1 RSRSAEQMLRAR
13 MPEILH
19 NVAIDGVADVASSSN
34 RSRKGALLGQPDRP
48 VESHKARQ
56 ARVEI
61 LSAIRTEFP
70 DCLIPLA
77 PVGAYPLDQ
86 ARDISPRII
95 RNDYLSGT
103 SRKER
108 Q

>member
-1 RSRSAEQMLRAR
+1 
-13 MPEILH
+13 MPEILD

-34 RSRKGALLGQPDRP
+34 RSRKGALPGHPDRP
-48 VESHKARQ
+48 VENHPAHQ

-70 DCLIPLA
+70 DCFIPLA

-86 ARDISPRII
+86 ARVVLPRII
-95 RNDYLSGT
+95 RDDYLSRT